1 MLFPNSGMAEKQYQH
16 KSLKP
21 FIYIHAFYYFPPRRA
36 TLKQQMQSHFKS
48 LNMSSGSETHI
59 SSLTVSLRVTK
70 KNKKKGIKKNITG
83 IKSTYHLEEG
93 GVASCSQIQNGL
105 CRDTAA

>member
-70 KNKKKGIKKNITG
+70 KNKKKGIKKKYNRNQE
-83 IKSTYHLEEG
+83 HLPLG
-93 GVASCSQIQNGL
+93 RRRCSKLQPDPKWPL
-105 CRDTAA
+105 